1 MTKTLAEQAEILK
14 DDAQRRMMREIDEW
28 IAANTTTV
36 TESRLPY
43 VSERQRIHRAS
54 QDSWARGMKR
64 NRTLGIACDDNGK
77 ALALASDGPTML
89 VTRDGTS
96 TVVPITRKGSTRK
109 NRAIRTVARDTR
121 PEALKFNL
129 APIGDQNH

>member
-1 MTKTLAEQAEILK
+1 MAKTLAEQAAILK
-14 DDAQRRMMREIDEW
+14 GDAERRMMREIDEW

-77 ALALASDGPTML
+77 ALASASDGPTML

-96 TVVPITRKGSTRK
+96 TVVSITRKGGARK
-109 NRAIRTVARDTR
+109 NRPTRTIERDTR